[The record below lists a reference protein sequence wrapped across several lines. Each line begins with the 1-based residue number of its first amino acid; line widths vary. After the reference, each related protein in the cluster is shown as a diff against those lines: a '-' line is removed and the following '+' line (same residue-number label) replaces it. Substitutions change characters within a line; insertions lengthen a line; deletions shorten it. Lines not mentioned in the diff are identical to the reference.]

1 MKLGIILCYRDTDSF
16 IVYIKADTIYEDIAE
31 DFETKFYT
39 SNFETDRALPKGK
52 NKKLIRLM
60 KDQLGGE
67 ILKKI
72 VRL

>member
-1 MKLGIILCYRDTDSF
+1 MDTDSY
-16 IVYIKADTIYEDIAE
+16 VAYIKTDTIYEDIAE
-31 DFETKFYT
+31 DFETKFDT
-39 SNFETDRALPKGK
+39 SNFETGRALPKGK

-72 VRL
+72 VKLWVKK